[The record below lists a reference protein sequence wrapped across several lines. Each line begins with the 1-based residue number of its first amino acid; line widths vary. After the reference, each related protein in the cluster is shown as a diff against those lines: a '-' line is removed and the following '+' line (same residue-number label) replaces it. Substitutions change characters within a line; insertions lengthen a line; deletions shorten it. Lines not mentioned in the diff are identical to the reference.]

1 MKKRKCFAA
10 TDRVCLM
17 QFESKSKTGVDR
29 HRGLIVRNECL
40 TLEIA
45 RCDFTVNEMLIDGRS
60 RVIA

>member
-1 MKKRKCFAA
+1 
-10 TDRVCLM
+10 M

-60 RVIA
+60 RVID